1 MKVILLDKEIN
12 YILAKFTVTQNLYI
26 VYNQV
31 VLTKY
36 QFMKSD
42 LIKREQLQ
50 RQIWK
55 LGGVYQ
61 NTTYIRKRNLMLSF
75 ERMSALGF

>member
-55 LGGVYQ
+55 LGGVY
-61 NTTYIRKRNLMLSF
+61 
-75 ERMSALGF
+75 